1 MFVSVTL
8 GPPGAF
14 FTQCVFVCVLVCIS
28 YSVCKLA
35 TIYLYL
41 KNLVAKRYRTVN
53 AN

>member
-28 YSVCKLA
+28 YSVCKLECNNE
-35 TIYLYL
+35 I
-41 KNLVAKRYRTVN
+41 NGRMQVS
-53 AN
+53 